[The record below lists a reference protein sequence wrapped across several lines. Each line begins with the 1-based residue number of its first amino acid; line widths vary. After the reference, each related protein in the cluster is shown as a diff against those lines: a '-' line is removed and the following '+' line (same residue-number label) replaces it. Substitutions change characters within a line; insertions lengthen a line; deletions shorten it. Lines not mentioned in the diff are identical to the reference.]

1 MVAGSIAKWTVPR
14 RATLVAQRCFS
25 MLYYCNGGSIA
36 HHWRHCKF
44 EELWADLE
52 SRYHESQSTR
62 KLEESFGIIVSRDP
76 YKSSFQLEG
85 ARSRQ
90 DHLDFRTWPWQIA
103 WLF

>member
-1 MVAGSIAKWTVPR
+1 MEAALRTIGATVSLR
-14 RATLVAQRCFS
+14 NYGLILRAAIVKVK
-25 MLYYCNGGSIA
+25 G
-36 HHWRHCKF
+36 
-44 EELWADLE
+44 
-52 SRYHESQSTR
+52 TR
-62 KLEESFGIIVSRDP
+62 KLEESFGMIVSRDP